1 MKSPSAAL
9 QSERNYLDF
18 VIDGQSLAKL
28 TRGDLVGVLCRE
40 WVSEE
45 REKSV
50 RRLLG
55 EESADFPGDRR
66 SLLVCPNCGDIAC
79 GAVSIIQHLSDKTA
93 FWRDLGYQNNYE
105 AEIYGEHLKR
115 LGPFELD
122 LENYKTKLIR
132 GLDMLKAPL

>member
-1 MKSPSAAL
+1 MKSPSATL
-9 QSERNYLDF
+9 QSERNYFDF

-28 TRGDLVGVLCRE
+28 TRYDLVGVLCRE

-50 RRLLG
+50 
-55 EESADFPGDRR
+55 
-66 SLLVCPNCGDIAC
+66 
-79 GAVSIIQHLSDKTA
+79 
-93 FWRDLGYQNNYE
+93 NYE

-115 LGPFELD
+115 LGPFEFD